1 MRAPAPRIPAAL
13 AAVALAAALPAA
25 AHDRLPGEDQT
36 APVLLRG
43 GDLYTVSDGVLPAT
57 DLLFEDGTI
66 TAIGKGL
73 EPPAGSEVV
82 DVSGRR
88 IYPGLIAPATSLG
101 LVEIGAVRATRD
113 LDEVGTM
120 NPEVVAHAAFNPDSE
135 LIPTVRSHGVTTVQ
149 VAPGGELV
157 RGRSSILHLD
167 GWTKEDAAVEPVDGL
182 FVTWPRVEVLDW
194 WFMPPVEEQRE
205 QMAAQR
211 REIREAFETAR
222 AYHEAREAGAE
233 IGIDLRWEALRAVW
247 SEGLP
252 VYVAAP
258 DYRQILEAIDF
269 ADEHELSLVLVGPA
283 DAYRLTELLVERDI
297 PVLLDATTNLP
308 YRNDA
313 EYDAQFR
320 QAARLHEAGVRFGIG
335 LLDAN
340 WAARNL
346 ALEGAGAAIAWGL
359 PADAALRAIT
369 LSNAE
374 ILGIAD
380 REGSL
385 EVGKDATLFVS
396 RGDVT
401 DTLGH
406 EVTRLWIQGREV
418 DLDNRHRAL
427 YRKYGEKIRRAAG
440 E

>member
-1 MRAPAPRIPAAL
+1 MHAPVRRAAATLCALAL
-13 AAVALAAALPAA
+13 AAVAPTA
-25 AHDRLPGEDQT
+25 AHDLVPGQAQA

-43 GDLYTVSDGVLPAT
+43 GDLHTVADGVLPAT
-57 DLLFEDGTI
+57 DILFEDGKI
-66 TAIGKGL
+66 TAIGAGL
-73 EPPAGSEVV
+73 EAPEGAEIV

-88 IYPGLIAPATSLG
+88 VYPGLIAPATSLG

-120 NPEVVAHAAFNPDSE
+120 NPEVVAHVAFNPDSE

-167 GWTKEDAAVEPVDGL
+167 GWTKEDAAVELVDGL
-182 FVTWPRVEVLDW
+182 FVTWPRVAVLDW
-194 WFMPPVEEQRE
+194 WFMPPVEEQRK
-205 QMAAQR
+205 QMVEQR
-211 REIREAFETAR
+211 RELREAFETAR
-222 AYHEAREAGAE
+222 AYHRAREAGVE
-233 IGIDLRWEALRAVW
+233 TEVDLRWEAMRALW
-247 SEGLP
+247 SEDMPL
-252 VYVAAP
+252 YVAAP
-258 DYRQILEAIDF
+258 DYRQIVEAIDF
-269 ADEHELSLVLVGPA
+269 ADEMGVTLVLVGPA
-283 DAYRLTELLVERDI
+283 DAHRLTDLLVERDI

-308 YRNDA
+308 YRDDA
-313 EYDAQFR
+313 DYDDQFR
-320 QAARLHEAGVRFGIG
+320 QAVRLHEAGVRFGIG

-340 WAARNL
+340 WSVRNL

-359 PADAALRAIT
+359 PEDAALRAVT

-380 REGSL
+380 RQGSL

-396 RGDVT
+396 AGDVT

-406 EVTRLWIQGREV
+406 DVTHMWIEGRPV
-418 DLDNRHRAL
+418 DLDNRHREL
-427 YRKYGEKIRRAAG
+427 YRKYGEKIRRMAG

>member
-36 APVLLRG
+36 APVLLQG
-43 GDLYTVSDGVLPAT
+43 GDLYTVSGGVLRAT
-57 DLLFEDGTI
+57 DLLFEDGKI

-73 EPPAGSEVV
+73 EPPAGGEVV

-88 IYPGLIAPATSLG
+88 VYPGLIAPGTSLG

-120 NPEVVAHAAFNPDSE
+120 NPEVAAHAAFNPDSE

-167 GWTKEDAAVEPVDGL
+167 GWTKEDAAVVLIDGL
-182 FVTWPRVEVLDW
+182 FVTWPRVAVLDW
-194 WFMPPVEEQRE
+194 WFMPPVEEQRK
-205 QMAAQR
+205 QMAEQR

-233 IGIDLRWEALRAVW
+233 IEIDLRWEALRAVW

-258 DYRQILEAIDF
+258 DYRQILEAVDF

-283 DAYRLTELLVERDI
+283 DAYRLTELLVEREI

-308 YRNDA
+308 YRDDA
-313 EYDAQFR
+313 DYDAQFR

-340 WAARNL
+340 WSARNL

-406 EVTRLWIQGREV
+406 DVTHMWIQGRPV
-418 DLDNRHRAL
+418 DLDNRHREL
-427 YRKYGEKIRRAAG
+427 YRKYGEKIRRMAG